1 MPKRK
6 KKAWVVTV
14 DMGYGHQRAA
24 YPLNYF
30 AEGGIISA
38 NNYSS
43 IPKRDRN
50 IWHQTRSFYEFIS
63 RFKKVPV
70 IGTKAFEL
78 YDKLQSIPD
87 FYPRRDLSKANTQLK
102 QMYNLFEV
110 SNWGKHL
117 IDKLAKLPLPIV
129 TTFFTTAM
137 MADFYGYPG
146 DILCLAT
153 DTDISRAWV
162 PPEPAKSKIVYL
174 APNRRVAERLKLY
187 GVRPDKIFLT
197 GFPLPL
203 ENVGNNLKIIKH
215 DLGRRLAQL
224 DPERI
229 YINQYEK
236 TLRHYLGN
244 YFKKTISRPL
254 TITFAVGGAGAQREL
269 GGEIIKSLRQQIGG
283 GQIRVNLVAGIHNV
297 VNRYFRRAIK
307 EAGLQKTIGSGVNII
322 FDANKYEYF
331 KKFNQTL
338 RTTDVLWTKPS
349 ELSFYCAL
357 GLPIIMAPHI
367 GSQEIFNEK
376 WLQSIGAGINQE
388 DPRYTSE
395 WLSDWL
401 KSGWLAEA
409 AMQGFLEA
417 PKYGTFNVEKIT
429 FHRFKEAKK
438 IKTVLQY

>member
-1 MPKRK
+1 MPKIK
-6 KKAWVVTV
+6 SKAWVVTV

-30 AEGGIISA
+30 AQGGIISA
-38 NNYSS
+38 NNYSG
-43 IPKRDRN
+43 IPKRDRE
-50 IWHQTRSFYEFIS
+50 IWHKTRIFYEFIS
-63 RFKKVPV
+63 RFKKVPL
-70 IGTKAFEL
+70 IGAKAFEL

-87 FYPRRDLSKANTQLK
+87 FYPRRDLSKANTQLT
-102 QMYNLFEV
+102 QMYNLFETLD
-110 SNWGKHL
+110 WGKHL
-117 IDKLAKLPLPIV
+117 IDKLSKNPLPIV

-137 MADFYGYPG
+137 MADYYKYEG

-162 PPEPAKSKIVYL
+162 PPEPKKSKIIYL
-174 APNRRVAERLKLY
+174 APNRRVADRLKLY
-187 GVRPDKIFLT
+187 GVRSDKIFLT

-203 ENVGNNLKIIKH
+203 ENVGPRLNIIKH

-224 DPERI
+224 DPDKV
-229 YINQYEK
+229 YTNQYEK
-236 TLRHYLGN
+236 TLRHHLGKD
-244 YFKKTISRPL
+244 FKKTPCRPL

-269 GGEIIKSLRQQIGG
+269 GGEIIKSLRQEISTG
-283 GQIRVNLVAGIHNV
+283 RVKINLVAGINNE
-297 VNRYFRRAIK
+297 VNDYFKKAAK
-307 EAGLQKTIGSGVNII
+307 EAKLSGQLGQGINVL
-322 FDANKYEYF
+322 FHPNKYEYF
-331 KKFNQTL
+331 KKFNQLL

-376 WLQSIGAGINQE
+376 WLQSIGAGISQE
-388 DPRYTSE
+388 DPRYTAE
-395 WLSDWL
+395 WLTDWL

-417 PKYGTFNVEKIT
+417 PKYGTYNVEKIT
-429 FHRFKEAKK
+429 FHKFKEAKK
-438 IKTVLQY
+438 IKSVLQY